1 MTILKSDRIANRAD
15 SELISR
21 KGQEAVPMC
30 AQDAASGQIAAMGA
44 ARTIMGPV
52 ELSVRNV
59 LADMRYAVRLMGEKP
74 GQRILVLAS
83 PGFIRPSSML
93 AVLADKRDGESVAVR
108 MKADAPGQ
116 DGVRRRILR
125 GELLLDA
132 GFGIDRDQPLN
143 GVLRRP
149 VPVKIERNERQR
161 CLIKNAGSWRI
172 WSRSE
177 PEKRR
182 NHSGATTGPR

>member
-1 MTILKSDRIANRAD
+1 MTILEADRIANRAD
-15 SELISR
+15 SELIAR

-108 MKADAPGQ
+108 MKADAPSH
-116 DGVRRRILR
+116 DGVRRRIHVASCFSTPDL
-125 GELLLDA
+125 A
-132 GFGIDRDQPLN
+132 S
-143 GVLRRP
+143 
-149 VPVKIERNERQR
+149 IET
-161 CLIKNAGSWRI
+161 
-172 WSRSE
+172 SR
-177 PEKRR
+177 
-182 NHSGATTGPR
+182 